1 MTNLLVRLFV
11 KDRDNLADRDVRNA
25 YGRLSGLV
33 GIFTNVI
40 LVLGKLFIGAISGSI
55 AIIAD
60 AFNNITDVVSSV
72 LTVAGF
78 KLASKPPDKGH
89 PYGHGRYEYV
99 TGLLI
104 AFLTLVVALE
114 FIKTSI
120 LRILNPSPIS
130 FSWVALIILVI
141 SILTKI
147 WLAVFNTKLGK
158 KIDSTAM
165 AATALDSMSDVGA
178 TSVTLIAL
186 ILSKFT
192 SFPVD
197 GFAGILVALFILYS
211 GVNIA
216 RETLDLLIGKRPD
229 RKLIDEIEKRV
240 VSYDGII
247 GIHDVMVHNYGPG
260 SYIATAHAEVSAAGN
275 MLELHDVIDC
285 VEKDIFEELQ
295 VHLTLHMDP
304 IDVEDAR
311 TIELRDQVLAIVQ
324 SIGPKMSIHDFRMVS
339 GESHTNLIFDVAVP
353 WGCELSD
360 ENIKK
365 EIQEKISSMN
375 KKYYLVMEIDKV

>member
-11 KDRDNLADRDVRNA
+11 KDRDNLADKDVRNA

-33 GIFTNVI
+33 GIFANVI

-55 AIIAD
+55 AITAD
-60 AFNNITDVVSSV
+60 AFNNITDVISSV

-130 FSWVALIILVI
+130 FSWVAFTILVI
-141 SILTKI
+141 SILTKL
-147 WLAVFNTKLGK
+147 WLAAFNYKLGK
-158 KIDSTAM
+158 KIDSTTM

-216 RETLDLLIGKRPD
+216 KETLDLLIGKRPD
-229 RKLIDEIEKRV
+229 RTLINEIEKKV
-240 VSYDGII
+240 VSYEGII

-260 SYIATAHAEVSAAGN
+260 SYIATAHAEVSAVGN
-275 MLELHDVIDC
+275 MLALHEVIDC

-304 IDVEDAR
+304 IDVQDAR
-311 TIELRDQVLAIVQ
+311 TIELRDQILEIVQ
-324 SIGPKMSIHDFRMVS
+324 SIDARMSIHDFRMVS

-353 WGCELSD
+353 WGCDISD
-360 ENIKK
+360 ESIKVS
-365 EIQEKISSMN
+365 IQEKISKMN
-375 KKYYLVMEIDKV
+375 KKYYVVLEIDKV